1 MAKADLESHIA
12 KYEYI
17 EGLEAT
23 ANFERV
29 ARAVFQAKKT
39 VVQAKTQPKKKAAPR
54 KSSGRHKA

>member
-1 MAKADLESHIA
+1 MAKADLDSHIA

-17 EGLEAT
+17 EGPEAT

-29 ARAVFQAKKT
+29 ASAVFQAKKT
-39 VVQAKTQPKKKAAPR
+39 VVQARAQKKKAAPR

>member
-1 MAKADLESHIA
+1 MPKADLESHIA

-17 EGLEAT
+17 EGPEAT

-29 ARAVFQAKKT
+29 ARAVFRAKKT
-39 VVQAKTQPKKKAAPR
+39 VVRAKTRPKKKAAPR